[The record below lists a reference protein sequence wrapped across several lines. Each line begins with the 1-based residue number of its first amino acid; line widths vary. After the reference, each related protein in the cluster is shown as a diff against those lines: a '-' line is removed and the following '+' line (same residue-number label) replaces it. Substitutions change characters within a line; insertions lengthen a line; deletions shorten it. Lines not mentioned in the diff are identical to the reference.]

1 MAARIEASDVV
12 SRLWLTLGP
21 LVIYRLGT
29 YVPLPGV
36 DLGVLQSVFYRSG
49 GPPAALDIFSGGA
62 FARLSIFQLG
72 VFPYITASFWLLLLS
87 AAWQRLRRRKLHTK
101 APHNSLDWVAR
112 IAAIALAGMEGY
124 GIALGFEGASRADAP
139 LVPHPAFVF
148 EITTTATIMGA
159 TGALLWLA
167 DRITLRGLGNGV
179 ALLLFSDMVARLPS
193 TLAAL
198 VERGRAGT
206 VSISFLVP
214 FLALAVVVVAG
225 VVFMESAQ
233 RRILVQYGP
242 RIVGNMM
249 FEGEGS
255 YLRLKLNTFGIIPPI
270 FASSLLLWP
279 TSLATYSA
287 GPSGDWVRDV
297 IGFFSH
303 GRPGY
308 LALYV
313 ALIVPLAF
321 WYSAVVFNPK
331 EMAESLRGY
340 AGVIAGQEPGLPIAH
355 HLRRVLA
362 RLTAVGAIYVAG
374 ICVLP
379 EILVFYYQVPF
390 YLGGTSLLVLVCIS
404 MDLVGQIRAH
414 LLPSAAH
421 S

>member
-49 GPPAALDIFSGGA
+49 GPPVALDIFSGGA

-72 VFPYITASFWLLLLS
+72 VFPYITAW
-87 AAWQRLRRRKLHTK
+87 
-101 APHNSLDWVAR
+101 
-112 IAAIALAGMEGY
+112 MEGY

-179 ALLLFSDMVARLPS
+179 ALLFFSDMVARLPS

-390 YLGGTSLLVLVCIS
+390 YFGGTSLLVLVCIS
-404 MDLVGQIRAH
+404 LDLVGQIRAH